1 MPDWARFPVIWPHL
15 ATLVEQGCQIGR
27 EIWPDLATLVTGP
40 TKWSG
45 RNHRYGETKESWP
58 LTLLPSAPDVGEL
71 RPAAGGCE
79 AAADQGG
86 LQHRAEHRVPGGGL
100 QHAQHRRQGQ
110 VPWPRQLPCQGV
122 RVREEERE
130 GGREEERKGGR
141 WEGW

>member
-1 MPDWARFPVIWPHL
+1 M
-15 ATLVEQGCQIGR
+15 
-27 EIWPDLATLVTGP
+27 VTG
-40 TKWSG
+40 TNQKVRS
-45 RNHRYGETKESWP
+45 HRYGETKESWP

-71 RPAAGGCE
+71 RPAAGRRE

-110 VPWPRQLPCQGV
+110 VPGARHLPGQGV

-130 GGREEERKGGR
+130 GGREEERKVGG
-141 WEGW
+141 GGKVG